1 MYMCAACGAS
11 WALGIS
17 AAFISRVSNAAVRD
31 RAHAEPL
38 QRRVRRKQMKLF
50 GHILRR
56 PYDHPERLCIF
67 EPNDDLEPRTA
78 PDAVRRSGPPR
89 TVGPRPLS
97 PRLKD
102 CLTETEP
109 KLTTSHR
116 IDRNGMKKLSAYV
129 VFCAESSNWTSEIL
143 E

>member
-1 MYMCAACGAS
+1 MCAACGAS

-78 PDAVRRSGPPR
+78 PDAVRRSGPPSNR
-89 TVGPRPLS
+89 R
-97 PRLKD
+97 
-102 CLTETEP
+102 TETFVPTIER
-109 KLTTSHR
+109 LLN
-116 IDRNGMKKLSAYV
+116 RNRTQTHHLAQNRQKWYEETERLCGLLRREQQLDV
-129 VFCAESSNWTSEIL
+129 
-143 E
+143 

>member
-1 MYMCAACGAS
+1 MRCLRRS
-11 WALGIS
+11 LGIS

-31 RAHAEPL
+31 RAHAELL
-38 QRRVRRKQMKLF
+38 QCRVRRNQMKLL